1 MAHRALP
8 MSDIFI
14 SYSSKDR
21 PWVDT
26 FAKVLES
33 QGWSVWWDRQIPTGG
48 SFNAV
53 IRQELRAARCAIVVW
68 SEQSV
73 DSEWVQAEADEARK
87 QEKYL
92 PIRIDE
98 SDIPLGFTQR
108 TFQSLVDWEP
118 GANHPGF
125 SQLLKDIERLVKSP
139 PRQIAIGLKPWWKR
153 IHPLWFVTL
162 PTALAAAVVIGL
174 MLWSIPARVQVD
186 ITTERIEFVV
196 EATPSQGKPVLGPLD
211 VRSVAIE
218 KFATMT
224 FEPETLEVADPS
236 QYQVEK
242 DDFPPTAWKPLSV
255 TGSTKVTLATKDST
269 RHPRVT
275 VEGLNRNEQKTFH
288 LDAMAVAPGAHV
300 TLETRGG
307 KNGGLNEGLTVKVA
321 GQDSVSLSFREP
333 LKLIADHSELRG
345 LGDMPFQRYDELTY
359 RVRLPERASWIEVAA
374 SSDGP
379 ILSPTFASGQS
390 TIPIFSRIPVT
401 TLDFTKQESSGE
413 RVSALTGEGTITFP
427 DYPHL
432 GTVPIKKNEAIGLEQ
447 LDRFTIQEIS
457 LTAKASGMHLVADG
471 MAKQIRTK
479 AGQIPIQAP
488 PDRVGC
494 PVAQCAAGCCLH
506 HYHRCLLSK
515 PRSLSP
521 LEGVQAL
528 MVRNALLV
536 CLTLLL
542 GVGLIHAREIG
553 AQDIARLQSGVVK
566 ITAKPPQG
574 TTNVGTG
581 FIVRLESNAAY
592 IVTAAHVVAG
602 DPNPKVEFFTKQ
614 HVQFPAEVL
623 PGAEGDDDVGGLALL
638 LVKGKE
644 NLPSGIG
651 SSTCLN
657 QSHARGHGDDR
668 ISARRGAMACH
679 QGKHWVSSGQNHLL

>member
-1 MAHRALP
+1 

-33 QGWSVWWDRQIPTGG
+33 HGWSVWWDRNIPTGG

-53 IRQELRAARCAIVVW
+53 IRQELRASSCAIVVW

-98 SDIPLGFTQR
+98 SAIPLGFTQR
-108 TFQSLVDWEP
+108 TFQSLVNWD
-118 GANHPGF
+118 AHTDHPGF

-139 PRQIAIGLKPWWKR
+139 PRHIAIGLKPWWKR
-153 IHPLWFVTL
+153 VHPLWFVTM

-218 KFATMT
+218 KFAAMT

-236 QYQVEK
+236 QYQVET
-242 DDFPPTAWKPLSV
+242 DDFPSTAWKSLNV
-255 TGSTKVTLATKDST
+255 TGLTKVTLATKDST

-307 KNGGLNEGLTVKVA
+307 NNEGLTVKIA
-321 GQDSVSLSFREP
+321 GQDSVSLSFRES
-333 LKLIADHSELRG
+333 LKLVADHSELRG
-345 LGDMPFQRYDELTY
+345 PAGMPFQRYDELTY
-359 RVRLPERASWIEVAA
+359 RVRLPEHASGIEVAA
-374 SSDGP
+374 SPDGP

-390 TIPIFSRIPVT
+390 TISIFNRIPVT
-401 TLDFTKQESSGE
+401 TLDFTRQESSGE
-413 RVSALTGEGTITFP
+413 RVSALIGEGTMTFP

-432 GTVPIKKNEAIGLEQ
+432 GTVPIKKSEAIGLEH
-447 LDRFTIQEIS
+447 LDRFTIKEIS

-479 AGQIPIQAP
+479 DGQIPVQ
-488 PDRVGC
+488 
-494 PVAQCAAGCCLH
+494 
-506 HYHRCLLSK
+506 HRLT
-515 PRSLSP
+515 
-521 LEGVQAL
+521 AL
-528 MVRNALLV
+528 DALW
-536 CLTLLL
+536 
-542 GVGLIHAREIG
+542 HN
-553 AQDIARLQSGVVK
+553 ARLAVLFTI
-566 ITAKPPQG
+566 ITAVFTISLG
-574 TTNVGTG
+574 AY
-581 FIVRLESNAAY
+581 RLW
-592 IVTAAHVVAG
+592 
-602 DPNPKVEFFTKQ
+602 KEFK
-614 HVQFPAEVL
+614 
-623 PGAEGDDDVGGLALL
+623 
-638 LVKGKE
+638 
-644 NLPSGIG
+644 
-651 SSTCLN
+651 
-657 QSHARGHGDDR
+657 R
-668 ISARRGAMACH
+668 
-679 QGKHWVSSGQNHLL
+679 